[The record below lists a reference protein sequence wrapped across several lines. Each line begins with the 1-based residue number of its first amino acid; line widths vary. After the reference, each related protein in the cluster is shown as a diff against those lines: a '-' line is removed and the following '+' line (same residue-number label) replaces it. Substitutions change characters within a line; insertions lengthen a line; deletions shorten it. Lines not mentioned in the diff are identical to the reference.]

1 MTNLVEWMAIPRTI
15 PSESPFE
22 TIIVRP
28 PIDLSEALRE
38 ELLGLRNV
46 PGWISAAV
54 TRRDGLAIQHTFS
67 KSREANTL
75 CAMAAAIVGSAR
87 STGHEL
93 GQGPFNYSIVQYL
106 DGLLLVMEAG
116 PEAILACLFA
126 RSANLGLALLKTT
139 QVAKR
144 IEGRLEE
151 M

>member
-1 MTNLVEWMAIPRTI
+1 MAVPRTI
-15 PSESPFE
+15 RSETLLE

-28 PIDLSEALRE
+28 PIDLSKALRE

-67 KSREANTL
+67 KSQEANTL

-87 STGHEL
+87 STGDEL
-93 GQGPFNYSIVQYL
+93 RQGPFNYSVVQYL

-126 RSANLGLALLKTT
+126 RGANLGLALLKIT

>member
-1 MTNLVEWMAIPRTI
+1 MAVPRTI
-15 PSESPFE
+15 RPESPLE

-28 PIDLSEALRE
+28 PVDLSEALKE
-38 ELLGLRNV
+38 ELSGLRNV
-46 PGWISAAV
+46 RGWISAAV
-54 TRRDGLAIQHTFS
+54 TRRDGLAIQHTFG
-67 KSREANTL
+67 KSHEANVL

-87 STGHEL
+87 STGEEL
-93 GQGPFNYSIVQYL
+93 RQGAFNYSIVQYL

-116 PEAILACLFA
+116 PEAILACLLK
-126 RSANLGLALLKTT
+126 RNSNLGLALLKVT

>member
-1 MTNLVEWMAIPRTI
+1 MAVPQTI
-15 PSESPFE
+15 RSETLLE

-38 ELLGLRNV
+38 ELLELRNV

-87 STGHEL
+87 TTGDEL
-93 GQGPFNYSIVQYL
+93 RQGPFNYSVVRYL
-106 DGLLLVMEAG
+106 EGLLLVMEAG

-126 RSANLGLALLKTT
+126 RGANLGLALLKIT

-144 IEGRLEE
+144 IEGRLEA
-151 M
+151 MQGGLRR